1 MSVGQAEANC
11 RAMDLIDRLRIAAYD
26 WRDADPDP
34 ATRAELDVLL
44 AMADA
49 GDVAPLAER
58 FSGRLTFG
66 TAGLRGELG
75 AGPNRMNRLV
85 VRQAAAGL
93 ARWLGPGRS
102 VVIGFDARH
111 QSDQFARDSA
121 GVLAAAGLRALVFP
135 TTCPTPVLAY
145 AVRSLGA
152 DAGVMCT
159 ASHNPA
165 RDNGYKVYLGD
176 GAQIVPPVD
185 AEIAAAIE
193 QAAAERIEVAPD
205 DHELIESV
213 GPELLEAYLDHVV
226 GLVEPGRRDL
236 RIVYTPMHGV
246 GGAVMLES
254 FARAGFTDIHV
265 VPEQAE
271 PDPDFPTVAFPNP
284 EEPGALD
291 LAAALAVEVGADV
304 VIANDPDADRL
315 GVMVSDGGGG
325 LVALSGNQIGALLA
339 ERVLATSSGD
349 DRLVVTT
356 FVSSRLLA
364 DLAEAE
370 GVHCA
375 EVPTGFKWVVR
386 PGLDDVRLRFV
397 FGFEEAL
404 GFSVDEAVR
413 DKDGISA
420 ALRFAELLAVAKGEG
435 HTARDLLE
443 RLARRFGEHATRT
456 WSWRVDGVD
465 GRARIDATMNRLR
478 AEPPVALAGIDV
490 VGVEDL
496 LRTPLPAVA
505 TDALVLTLADGAR
518 VCLRPSGTEPKLK
531 VYVEVVLAVD
541 DGPTGYGEA
550 CDAGERVVGDLI
562 DSVTQV
568 LGVDPA

>member
-1 MSVGQAEANC
+1 
-11 RAMDLIDRLRIAAYD
+11 MDLTDRLRRAANE
-26 WRDADPDP
+26 WREADPDP
-34 ATRAELDVLL
+34 DTRRELDDLV
-44 AMADA
+44 AGAEA
-49 GDVAPLAER
+49 GDVGPLAER
-58 FSGRLTFG
+58 FNGRLAFG

-93 ARWLGPGRS
+93 ARWLGAGRS

-111 QSDQFARDSA
+111 QSDQFARDS
-121 GVLAAAGLRALVFP
+121 VRVFAAAGLRAMVFP

-145 AVRSLGA
+145 AVRVLGA

-193 QAAAERIEVAPD
+193 QAAGAPIELAGD
-205 DHELIESV
+205 DHELIESI
-213 GPELLEAYLDHVV
+213 GPELFEGYLDHAV
-226 GLVEPGRRDL
+226 GLVEPGPRDL

-246 GGAVMLES
+246 GGAAMLEA
-254 FARAGFTDIHV
+254 FTRAGFIDVHE
-265 VPEQAE
+265 VPGQAE

-291 LAAALAVEVGADV
+291 LAAALASKVGADV

-315 GVMVSDGGGG
+315 GVMVPDGDGGGG
-325 LVALSGNQIGALLA
+325 FTALSGNQIGALLA

-356 FVSSRLLA
+356 FVSSHLLA
-364 DLAEAE
+364 DLAAAE
-370 GVHCA
+370 GVHYA

-386 PGLDDVRLRFV
+386 PGLDDARLRFV

-420 ALRFAELLAVAKGEG
+420 ALRFAELLAAARADG
-435 HTARDLLE
+435 HSAWDLLE
-443 RLARRFGEHATRT
+443 QLARRFGEHATRT
-456 WSWRVDGVD
+456 WSWRVDDPD
-465 GRARIDATMNRLR
+465 GLSQIAATMKRLR
-478 AEPPVALAGIDV
+478 VEPPAELAGIEV
-490 VGVEDL
+490 VGIEDL
-496 LRTPLPAVA
+496 LQPAPPAVA
-505 TDALVLTLADGAR
+505 TDALVLTLVDGSR

-531 VYVEVVLAVD
+531 VYVEVVVAVGH
-541 DGPTGYGEA
+541 GPTGYAEA
-550 CDAGERVVGDLI
+550 RHAGERAVDYLI
-562 DSVTQV
+562 DSVIQV
-568 LGVDPA
+568 LPVDPV